1 MFDDIIGNEKIK
13 QQLKQAVDFKKT
25 SHSYLFLGISGIG
38 KKMIAKEFAKMI
50 LCMDEQKYCNHC
62 KSCLE
67 FDSGNNPD
75 FQEIEPDGASIKIE
89 QIRAIQKKIL
99 EAPIISNRKVYI
111 IDEADLMTV
120 EPIELYSQVVSGVNY
135 KVIFATQAYANTR
148 NDVQLHEYVFYKPLN
163 FEENSVA
170 ELENVGSIKHF
181 QSNGVSVNS
190 PRYSQINAAISSYLM
205 GSRNKLVSVN
215 NVNAI

>member
-1 MFDDIIGNEKIK
+1 MKSIIILLISIALCIPGGYHKIK
-13 QQLKQAVDFKKT
+13 NFKR
-25 SHSYLFLGISGIG
+25 LNDANIDRL
-38 KKMIAKEFAKMI
+38 
-50 LCMDEQKYCNHC
+50 
-62 KSCLE
+62 
-67 FDSGNNPD
+67 
-75 FQEIEPDGASIKIE
+75 
-89 QIRAIQKKIL
+89 IRATS
-99 EAPIISNRKVYI
+99 ERFFSDAMTN
-111 IDEADLMTV
+111 ADLMTV
-120 EPIELYSQVVSGVNY
+120 EPIELYSQIVSGINY
-135 KVIFATQAYANTR
+135 KVIFATQAYSNTR

-215 NVNAI
+215 SVNAIEVYSDTYYAVKATIEGKNIEAGFIVVENKGEYEILARLN

>member
-1 MFDDIIGNEKIK
+1 MKSTIILLIAIALCIPGGYHKIK
-13 QQLKQAVDFKKT
+13 NFKR
-25 SHSYLFLGISGIG
+25 LNDANIDRL
-38 KKMIAKEFAKMI
+38 
-50 LCMDEQKYCNHC
+50 
-62 KSCLE
+62 
-67 FDSGNNPD
+67 
-75 FQEIEPDGASIKIE
+75 
-89 QIRAIQKKIL
+89 IRATS
-99 EAPIISNRKVYI
+99 ERFFSDAMTN
-111 IDEADLMTV
+111 ADLMTV
-120 EPIELYSQVVSGVNY
+120 EPIELYSQIVSGINY
-135 KVIFATQAYANTR
+135 KVIFATQAYSNTR

-215 NVNAI
+215 SVNAIEVYSDTYYAVKATIEGKNIEAGFVVVENKGEYEILARLN

>member
-1 MFDDIIGNEKIK
+1 MKSIIILLIAIALCIPGGYHKIK
-13 QQLKQAVDFKKT
+13 DFKR
-25 SHSYLFLGISGIG
+25 LNDANIDRL
-38 KKMIAKEFAKMI
+38 
-50 LCMDEQKYCNHC
+50 
-62 KSCLE
+62 
-67 FDSGNNPD
+67 
-75 FQEIEPDGASIKIE
+75 
-89 QIRAIQKKIL
+89 IRATS
-99 EAPIISNRKVYI
+99 ERFFSDAMTN
-111 IDEADLMTV
+111 ADLMTV
-120 EPIELYSQVVSGVNY
+120 EPIELYSQIVSGINY
-135 KVIFATQAYANTR
+135 KVIFATQAYSNTR

-215 NVNAI
+215 SVNAIEVYSDTYYAVKATIEGKNIEAGFVVVENKGEYEILARLN

>member
-1 MFDDIIGNEKIK
+1 MKSIIILLIAIALCIPGGYHKIK
-13 QQLKQAVDFKKT
+13 DFKR
-25 SHSYLFLGISGIG
+25 LNDANIDRL
-38 KKMIAKEFAKMI
+38 
-50 LCMDEQKYCNHC
+50 
-62 KSCLE
+62 
-67 FDSGNNPD
+67 
-75 FQEIEPDGASIKIE
+75 
-89 QIRAIQKKIL
+89 IRATS
-99 EAPIISNRKVYI
+99 ERFFSDAMTN
-111 IDEADLMTV
+111 ADLMTV
-120 EPIELYSQVVSGVNY
+120 EPIELYSQVVSGINY
-135 KVIFATQAYANTR
+135 KVIFATQAYSNTR

-215 NVNAI
+215 SVNAIEVYSDTYYAVKATIEGKNIEAGFVVVGNKGEYEILARLN

>member
-1 MFDDIIGNEKIK
+1 MNDMNIDR
-13 QQLKQAVDFKKT
+13 V
-25 SHSYLFLGISGIG
+25 
-38 KKMIAKEFAKMI
+38 
-50 LCMDEQKYCNHC
+50 
-62 KSCLE
+62 
-67 FDSGNNPD
+67 
-75 FQEIEPDGASIKIE
+75 
-89 QIRAIQKKIL
+89 IRATSQRFYFD
-99 EAPIISNRKVYI
+99 ANTN
-111 IDEADLMTV
+111 ADLMTV

-215 NVNAI
+215 SVNAIEVYSDTYYAVKATIEGKNIEAGFVVVENKV

>member
-1 MFDDIIGNEKIK
+1 MKAILILLIALASCIPGGYHKIK
-13 QQLKQAVDFKKT
+13 DFKRMNDMN
-25 SHSYLFLGISGIG
+25 I
-38 KKMIAKEFAKMI
+38 
-50 LCMDEQKYCNHC
+50 DRV
-62 KSCLE
+62 
-67 FDSGNNPD
+67 
-75 FQEIEPDGASIKIE
+75 
-89 QIRAIQKKIL
+89 IRATSQRFYFD
-99 EAPIISNRKVYI
+99 ANTN
-111 IDEADLMTV
+111 ADLMTV

-135 KVIFATQAYANTR
+135 KVIFATQAYSNTR

-215 NVNAI
+215 SVNYIDVYDDTYYAVKATIQGKKIEAGFVLVENKGQYEILARLN

>member
-1 MFDDIIGNEKIK
+1 MKSIIILLIAIALCIPGGYHKIK
-13 QQLKQAVDFKKT
+13 DFKR
-25 SHSYLFLGISGIG
+25 LNDANIDRL
-38 KKMIAKEFAKMI
+38 
-50 LCMDEQKYCNHC
+50 
-62 KSCLE
+62 
-67 FDSGNNPD
+67 
-75 FQEIEPDGASIKIE
+75 
-89 QIRAIQKKIL
+89 IRATS
-99 EAPIISNRKVYI
+99 ERFFSDAMTN
-111 IDEADLMTV
+111 ADLMTV
-120 EPIELYSQVVSGVNY
+120 EPIELYSQIVSGINY
-135 KVIFATQAYANTR
+135 KVIFATQAYSNTR

-215 NVNAI
+215 SVNAIEVYSDTYCAVKATIEGKNIEAGFVVVENKGEYEILARLN

>member
-1 MFDDIIGNEKIK
+1 MKSIIILLIAIALCIPGGYHKIK
-13 QQLKQAVDFKKT
+13 NFKR
-25 SHSYLFLGISGIG
+25 LNDANIDRL
-38 KKMIAKEFAKMI
+38 
-50 LCMDEQKYCNHC
+50 
-62 KSCLE
+62 
-67 FDSGNNPD
+67 
-75 FQEIEPDGASIKIE
+75 
-89 QIRAIQKKIL
+89 IRATS
-99 EAPIISNRKVYI
+99 ERFFSDAMTN
-111 IDEADLMTV
+111 ADLMTV
-120 EPIELYSQVVSGVNY
+120 EPIELYSQIVSGINY
-135 KVIFATQAYANTR
+135 KVIFATQAYSNTR

-215 NVNAI
+215 SVNAIEVYSDTYYAVKATIEGKNIEAGFIVVENKGEYEILARLN

>member
-1 MFDDIIGNEKIK
+1 MKSIIILLISIALCIPGGYHKIK
-13 QQLKQAVDFKKT
+13 NFKR
-25 SHSYLFLGISGIG
+25 LNDANIDRL
-38 KKMIAKEFAKMI
+38 
-50 LCMDEQKYCNHC
+50 
-62 KSCLE
+62 
-67 FDSGNNPD
+67 
-75 FQEIEPDGASIKIE
+75 
-89 QIRAIQKKIL
+89 IRATS
-99 EAPIISNRKVYI
+99 ERFFSDAMTN
-111 IDEADLMTV
+111 ADLMTV
-120 EPIELYSQVVSGVNY
+120 EPIELYSQIVSGINY
-135 KVIFATQAYANTR
+135 KVIFATQAYSNTR

-215 NVNAI
+215 SVNAIEVYSDTYYAVKATIEGKNIEAGFVVVENKGEYEILARLN

>member
-1 MFDDIIGNEKIK
+1 MKSIIILLIAIALCIPGGYHKIK
-13 QQLKQAVDFKKT
+13 NFKR
-25 SHSYLFLGISGIG
+25 LNDANIDRL
-38 KKMIAKEFAKMI
+38 
-50 LCMDEQKYCNHC
+50 
-62 KSCLE
+62 
-67 FDSGNNPD
+67 
-75 FQEIEPDGASIKIE
+75 
-89 QIRAIQKKIL
+89 IRATS
-99 EAPIISNRKVYI
+99 ERFFSDAMTN
-111 IDEADLMTV
+111 ADLMTV
-120 EPIELYSQVVSGVNY
+120 EPIELYSQVVSGINY
-135 KVIFATQAYANTR
+135 KVIFATQAYSNTR

-215 NVNAI
+215 SVNAIEVYSDTYYAVKATIEGKNIEAGFVVVENKGEYEILARLN

>member
-1 MFDDIIGNEKIK
+1 MKSIIILLIAIALCIPGGYHKIK
-13 QQLKQAVDFKKT
+13 DFKR
-25 SHSYLFLGISGIG
+25 LNDANIDRL
-38 KKMIAKEFAKMI
+38 
-50 LCMDEQKYCNHC
+50 
-62 KSCLE
+62 
-67 FDSGNNPD
+67 
-75 FQEIEPDGASIKIE
+75 
-89 QIRAIQKKIL
+89 IRATS
-99 EAPIISNRKVYI
+99 ERFFSDAMTN
-111 IDEADLMTV
+111 ADLMTV
-120 EPIELYSQVVSGVNY
+120 EPIELYSQVVSGINY
-135 KVIFATQAYANTR
+135 KVIFATQAYSNTR

-215 NVNAI
+215 SVNAIEVYSDTYYAVKATIEGKNIEAGFVVVENKGEYEILARLN

>member
-1 MFDDIIGNEKIK
+1 MKSIIILLIAIALCIPGGYHKIK
-13 QQLKQAVDFKKT
+13 NFKRLNDA
-25 SHSYLFLGISGIG
+25 HIDRL
-38 KKMIAKEFAKMI
+38 
-50 LCMDEQKYCNHC
+50 
-62 KSCLE
+62 
-67 FDSGNNPD
+67 
-75 FQEIEPDGASIKIE
+75 
-89 QIRAIQKKIL
+89 IRATS
-99 EAPIISNRKVYI
+99 ERFFSDAMTN
-111 IDEADLMTV
+111 ADLMTV
-120 EPIELYSQVVSGVNY
+120 EPIELYSQIVSGINY
-135 KVIFATQAYANTR
+135 KVIFATQAYSNTR

-215 NVNAI
+215 SVNAIEVYSDTYYAVKATIEGKNIEAGFVVVENKGEYEILARLN

>member
-1 MFDDIIGNEKIK
+1 MKSIIILLIAIALCIPGGYHKMK
-13 QQLKQAVDFKKT
+13 DFKR
-25 SHSYLFLGISGIG
+25 LNDANIDRL
-38 KKMIAKEFAKMI
+38 
-50 LCMDEQKYCNHC
+50 
-62 KSCLE
+62 
-67 FDSGNNPD
+67 
-75 FQEIEPDGASIKIE
+75 
-89 QIRAIQKKIL
+89 IRATS
-99 EAPIISNRKVYI
+99 ERFFSDAMTN
-111 IDEADLMTV
+111 ADLMTV
-120 EPIELYSQVVSGVNY
+120 EPIELYSQVVSGINY
-135 KVIFATQAYANTR
+135 KVIFATQAYSNTR

-215 NVNAI
+215 SVNAIEVYSDTYYAVKATIEGKNIEAGFVVVENKGEYEILARLN

>member
-1 MFDDIIGNEKIK
+1 MKSIIILLIAIALCIPGGYHKIK
-13 QQLKQAVDFKKT
+13 NFKR
-25 SHSYLFLGISGIG
+25 LNDANIDRL
-38 KKMIAKEFAKMI
+38 
-50 LCMDEQKYCNHC
+50 
-62 KSCLE
+62 
-67 FDSGNNPD
+67 
-75 FQEIEPDGASIKIE
+75 
-89 QIRAIQKKIL
+89 IRATS
-99 EAPIISNRKVYI
+99 ERFFSDAMTN
-111 IDEADLMTV
+111 ADLMTV
-120 EPIELYSQVVSGVNY
+120 EPIELYSQIVSGINY
-135 KVIFATQAYANTR
+135 KVIFATQAYSNTR

-215 NVNAI
+215 SVNAIEVYSDTYYAVKATIEGKNIEAGFVVVENKGEYEILARLN